1 MRLLFQL
8 FASPFAEPIV
18 RRAPLYS
25 GKQEVW
31 NEVLIILR
39 EITIALPSISEK
51 VFDNRDIVFLFS
63 LLHREAMFDDTM
75 NLLEEI
81 LASREETFSLLLIP
95 NFFSLVD
102 SFSSRQLAHFCRIL
116 SLVLFEPEDRQIME
130 GSQILKSLE
139 LLQLRRNRMAKN
151 SSNVVERNQS
161 LVRVLIIFFSKVVIN
176 NDEYELNIMFTD
188 NRNASNARSVS
199 SNP

>member
-1 MRLLFQL
+1 
-8 FASPFAEPIV
+8 
-18 RRAPLYS
+18 
-25 GKQEVW
+25 
-31 NEVLIILR
+31 
-39 EITIALPSISEK
+39 
-51 VFDNRDIVFLFS
+51 
-63 LLHREAMFDDTM
+63 MFDDTM

-161 LVRVLIIFFSKVVIN
+161 LVRVLIIFFSKVVKN
-176 NDEYELNIMFTD
+176 NYQQ
-188 NRNASNARSVS
+188 
-199 SNP
+199 

>member
-1 MRLLFQL
+1 
-8 FASPFAEPIV
+8 
-18 RRAPLYS
+18 
-25 GKQEVW
+25 
-31 NEVLIILR
+31 
-39 EITIALPSISEK
+39 
-51 VFDNRDIVFLFS
+51 
-63 LLHREAMFDDTM
+63 MFDDTM

-102 SFSSRQLAHFCRIL
+102 SFSSRPLSHFCRIL

-161 LVRVLIIFFSKVVIN
+161 LVRVLIIFFSKVVKN
-176 NDEYELNIMFTD
+176 NYQQ
-188 NRNASNARSVS
+188 
-199 SNP
+199 

>member
-1 MRLLFQL
+1 
-8 FASPFAEPIV
+8 
-18 RRAPLYS
+18 
-25 GKQEVW
+25 
-31 NEVLIILR
+31 
-39 EITIALPSISEK
+39 
-51 VFDNRDIVFLFS
+51 
-63 LLHREAMFDDTM
+63 MFDDTM

>member
-1 MRLLFQL
+1 
-8 FASPFAEPIV
+8 
-18 RRAPLYS
+18 
-25 GKQEVW
+25 
-31 NEVLIILR
+31 
-39 EITIALPSISEK
+39 
-51 VFDNRDIVFLFS
+51 
-63 LLHREAMFDDTM
+63 MFDDTM

-161 LVRVLIIFFSKVVIN
+161 LVRVLIIFFSKVVKN
-176 NDEYELNIMFTD
+176 NYQHELNIIFTD
-188 NRNASNARSVS
+188 NRNASNAGSVS